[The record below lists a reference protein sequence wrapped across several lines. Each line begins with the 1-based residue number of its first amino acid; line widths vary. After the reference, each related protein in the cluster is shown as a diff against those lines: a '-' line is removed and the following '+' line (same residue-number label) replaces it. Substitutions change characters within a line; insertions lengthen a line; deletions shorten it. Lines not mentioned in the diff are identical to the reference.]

1 MSKNFRTCDLDQPFL
16 LPPSLQDWLP
26 ENHLARF
33 VAELTPGLDLSKIY
47 GHYGR
52 RDGRGKAAYHPVMM
66 VRVLLYGY
74 CVGVMSSRRIE
85 RASHDDIAFRYLCA
99 DQHPDHDTIADFHPG
114 EDLIAFDHTLA
125 VSAADVMSHAV
136 DDGLGNVVIS
146 FDVNNTVTLRSVT
159 TALLQQHLNDF
170 HIL

>member
-1 MSKNFRTCDLDQPFL
+1 MSSKNFRTCDLDQPFL

-33 VAELTPGLDLSKIY
+33 IAELVPGLDLLKIY

-99 DQHPDHDTIADFHPG
+99 DQHPDHT
-114 EDLIAFDHTLA
+114 
-125 VSAADVMSHAV
+125 
-136 DDGLGNVVIS
+136 
-146 FDVNNTVTLRSVT
+146 RSPSSVGCT
-159 TALLQQHLNDF
+159 CRYWRSCSRRCFSYAIKQGW
-170 HIL
+170 